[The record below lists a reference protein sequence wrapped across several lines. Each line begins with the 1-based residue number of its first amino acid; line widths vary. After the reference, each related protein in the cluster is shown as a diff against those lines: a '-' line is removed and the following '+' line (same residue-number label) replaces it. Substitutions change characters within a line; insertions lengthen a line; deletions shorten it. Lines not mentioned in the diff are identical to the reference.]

1 MAEVGDNEY
10 DPQMMD
16 TSAEKQGSDSC
27 PPENVHADLNE
38 ISRVDSENKVHVQAY
53 IIAENVKDCENKTSL
68 IITEKQENKSL
79 FLRAIE
85 LSPCQQGVK
94 KLSCEKA
101 ESPVSNTAI
110 EMKAETMTIENDY
123 YASVVSKKDVKD
135 SETEYLDLLEN
146 KDNLDF
152 KGTSEIDSEY
162 NGPDHNK
169 SAVRGNENEAVKI
182 EKADKDCSYKA
193 KDVHFSSP
201 LAVIHEYKVS
211 QASCSQSTV
220 NLSDSNDSQNLDDDE
235 DNDNEG
241 ISETLSKANDN
252 LPGSFAKTAAATIT
266 PGGDCFSVQVNEN
279 IDCEKEKTQSKL
291 SIQESILTECQRTD
305 KITETVSLESEI
317 NDQFNPLPIMKE
329 NLAIE
334 TGKESSTIVL
344 SSSCALKTPSLHY
357 DLEAGTS
364 LITQERFNKHP
375 LPSKDVEHVLRA
387 SQEMFSEELIK
398 PLNAEKILPSD
409 SLIES
414 CLNKNR
420 MDEFG
425 TAVDIKKDNKVID
438 NNDICDDYK
447 TDITGFK
454 TIEGSEKSH
463 SSCNVDTTEI
473 SLSEAAENSQDLF
486 ESSPDQTVV
495 VSNESEKEKD
505 NQTVVVSND
514 SEKEKDT
521 SEITPHVK
529 AEQNDELQGNKDKT
543 IKDVTADDESDINV
557 EVILKDEKVLSDMK
571 ENEEIQEVVKY
582 DSQNDLFD
590 SSERIMKSESASE
603 WKKKSD
609 NGQERNLDGNKD
621 QIIDT
626 SFEVKD
632 NSQKDLFESDVVN
645 ADKISED
652 KEDSNDTEMS
662 NDVITSKVEDSAKE
676 MEDSSQKD
684 LFESD
689 ISSDSISPEQHIPTS
704 QNEIKY
710 NQNQCDEIPE
720 IINVEDAKMGE
731 NEDKMKTKIMP
742 SPLEKE
748 AVGMVMECRGKE
760 FEDTRN
766 DEIVNTGEKRKANKW
781 AENPP
786 LKSLKVSDEDKLVL
800 ASSIKQGGP
809 RKRNSLFKNLVQNE
823 SEQPAK
829 KAKSCEPEADQSE
842 NEIESP
848 IIPFGIKPLAEIA
861 SNVINSLEED
871 LIWRNEV
878 SNSGV
883 DHNIKSRDEHSELV
897 STNKVSSD
905 LQNSNTNL
913 NIAAVT
919 KLESNNYVLGMS
931 NGLKKCRENK
941 EIESEPV
948 TINGPLN
955 MVTEETSVVP
965 CKPSC
970 LPSESDQQNE
980 NQIRNG
986 NDDIIVSQIP
996 GKSTTE
1002 QVTGSPVFV
1011 SALEYHSQCS
1021 QNSST
1026 GFEPK
1031 TVSQD
1036 IVMSSQGSDHSVPV
1050 VCGKDVHIVT
1060 EVYEEGIE
1068 TTDLNKT
1075 GINCFFL
1082 SHHAKNVS
1090 CAFLTRSDS
1099 NQAAQMYRKD
1109 RAIFL

>member
-1 MAEVGDNEY
+1 MAEVGDNKY
-10 DPQMMD
+10 DPQLMD
-16 TSAEKQGSDSC
+16 TSAEKQASDSC
-27 PPENVHADLNE
+27 SPEHFHADLE
-38 ISRVDSENKVHVQAY
+38 TLDEMSREESGNKVQAY
-53 IIAENVKDCENKTSL
+53 IIADNMEDCENKTSL
-68 IITEKQENKSL
+68 IITENQENKSV

-85 LSPCQQGVK
+85 LSPCQQGIK
-94 KLSCEKA
+94 ELSCKKA

-110 EMKAETMTIENDY
+110 EMKVETMTIENDY
-123 YASVVSKKDVKD
+123 YASVVSKKDIKD

-241 ISETLSKANDN
+241 ISESLSKANDD

-291 SIQESILTECQRTD
+291 SIQESILAECQRTD

-364 LITQERFNKHP
+364 LITQERFNEHP
-375 LPSKDVEHVLRA
+375 LPSKDVEYVLRA

-398 PLNAEKILPSD
+398 PLNAEKVLPSD
-409 SLIES
+409 SLIER
-414 CLNKNR
+414 CLKKNQ
-420 MDEFG
+420 MDAFG
-425 TAVDIKKDNKVID
+425 TAVDSKQDIKVTD
-438 NNDICDDYK
+438 NNDICGDYK
-447 TDITGFK
+447 TDITGSK

-463 SSCNVDTTEI
+463 NGCNVDTTKI
-473 SLSEAAENSQDLF
+473 SLSEAAENSYLF

-505 NQTVVVSND
+505 
-514 SEKEKDT
+514 T

-529 AEQNDELQGNKDKT
+529 AEQNDNPQDNKDRA
-543 IKDVTADDESDINV
+543 IKDVIAGDEYDINAEIV
-557 EVILKDEKVLSDMK
+557 LKDKKVLSDMK
-571 ENEEIQEVVKY
+571 ENEFKE
-582 DSQNDLFD
+582 DLRDSSQNDLFD
-590 SSERIMKSESASE
+590 SSERIIQSDTVSE
-603 WKKKSD
+603 WKEKSD
-609 NGQERNLDGNKD
+609 KEEEMNLEGNIDQPTDVSDEMKD
-621 QIIDT
+621 
-626 SFEVKD
+626 S
-632 NSQKDLFESDVVN
+632 SQKDLFDSETENS
-645 ADKISED
+645 DKISED
-652 KEDSNDTEMS
+652 REKSNKSDMANDEMVQLKDISKEL
-662 NDVITSKVEDSAKE
+662 
-676 MEDSSQKD
+676 EDSSQKD
-684 LFESD
+684 LFDSD
-689 ISSDSISPEQHIPTS
+689 ISFDSISSELHISTS
-704 QNEIKY
+704 QNDMKC
-710 NQNQCDEIPE
+710 NQNQSDT
-720 IINVEDAKMGE
+720 INDVDKKMDE
-731 NEDKMKTKIMP
+731 NEDQVETKTNP
-742 SPLEKE
+742 SQPEKE
-748 AVGMVMECRGKE
+748 AVSIETEHGWKDLADQVN
-760 FEDTRN
+760 EDAWN
-766 DEIVNTGEKRKANKW
+766 DEIVTAGEKRKAIEW
-781 AENPP
+781 AENPL
-786 LKSLKVSDEDKLVL
+786 LKSLKVSNEDKLVL
-800 ASSIKQGGP
+800 ASSVKQGGP
-809 RKRNSLFKNLVQNE
+809 RKRHSLFKNLIQNE

-829 KAKSCEPEADQSE
+829 KAKSSEPEADQSE
-842 NEIESP
+842 NEILSP
-848 IIPFGIKPLAEIA
+848 IIPFGIKTLAEIA

-878 SNSGV
+878 SNIGV
-883 DHNIKSRDEHSELV
+883 DHSIKSRDKHSELV
-897 STNKVSSD
+897 SINKVTSD

-913 NIAAVT
+913 SIAAVT
-919 KLESNNYVLGMS
+919 KLVSNNYVPDIS
-931 NGLKKCRENK
+931 IASSTNGLANSRENN
-941 EIESEPV
+941 EIELEPV
-948 TINGPLN
+948 TINDSSN
-955 MVTEETSVVP
+955 IVTEESSVVP
-965 CKPSC
+965 CKPSS

-986 NDDIIVSQIP
+986 NDDIAFSEFP

-1031 TVSQD
+1031 TVTQD

-1050 VCGKDVHIVT
+1050 VCGNDVHIVT

-1068 TTDLNKT
+1068 TTNLNKT
-1075 GINCFFL
+1075 GIYCFFL
-1082 SHHAKNVS
+1082 PHHAKNVS
-1090 CAFLTRSDS
+1090 CAFFDS
-1099 NQAAQMYRKD
+1099 NQAAQM
-1109 RAIFL
+1109 